1 MIFGNKELTEKAA
14 ALQTQLD
21 EREAELATALKQRD
35 EMAEKTERLEAD
47 LESVMQRADQL
58 SADLAEKISALNEAT
73 AQIETLQAEVAKLPE
88 LANAEAIKMVAKAG
102 HEPLEIA
109 QDETTGTAPKT
120 LSEALR
126 GVTDPVQAANIRRDW
141 SRQINPTKTA

>member
-21 EREAELATALKQRD
+21 EREAELETALKQRD
-35 EMAEKTERLEAD
+35 ELLEKGDKLDEA
-47 LESVMQRADQL
+47 LTQIETLQG
-58 SADLAEKISALNEAT
+58 KLNEAT
-73 AQIETLQAEVAKLPE
+73 AQIETLQAEVEKLPE
-88 LANAEAIKMVAKAG
+88 LANAEAIKLVAKAG
-102 HEPLEIA
+102 HEPLEIS

-126 GVTDPVQAANIRRDW
+126 GITDPVQAANIRRDW

>member
-21 EREAELATALKQRD
+21 ERETELETALKQRD
-35 EMAEKTERLEAD
+35 ELLEKGDKLDEALTQIETLQGKLTEA
-47 LESVMQRADQL
+47 A
-58 SADLAEKISALNEAT
+58 
-73 AQIETLQAEVAKLPE
+73 AQIETLQAEVEKLPE
-88 LANAEAIKMVAKAG
+88 LANAEAIKLVAKAG

>member
-1 MIFGNKELTEKAA
+1 MIFGNKELTEKAQ

-21 EREAELATALKQRD
+21 EREAELETALKQRD
-35 EMAEKTERLEAD
+35 ELLEKGDKLDEALTQIETLQGKLTEA
-47 LESVMQRADQL
+47 A
-58 SADLAEKISALNEAT
+58 

-88 LANAEAIKMVAKAG
+88 LANAEAIKLAAKAG

-126 GVTDPVQAANIRRDW
+126 GITDPVQAANIRRDW